1 MGSDIK
7 LYIGILVFGFAV
19 YKIFSSLF
27 AKNEEQKSL
36 QWASASAP
44 VKSKSAIIEFSR
56 QLAHQFTLQHALR
69 IKNPSYRKKIDHL
82 IVTSGLAAE
91 LNVDEFIALQL
102 FWGIVFPI
110 FCLFINFLMSLN
122 YPLFVFFGI
131 IPLGFYVPRIHANA
145 QKKQRQ
151 TAVLMDLPFYV
162 DLMSL
167 AAEAGLD
174 LQGGMKK
181 IVEKAAEGSVLA
193 EEFGRILTDIAI
205 GKSRA
210 DALKDFA
217 KRMDLNETNSLVNV
231 IVDSESTGAS
241 VTKVL
246 KEQSVQ
252 MRLERFVRAEKAGAR
267 ASQAI
272 LIPMILFIV
281 PAVFIMVFAPV
292 ALNMMSGK

>member
-1 MGSDIK
+1 MQSDIK
-7 LYIGILVFGFAV
+7 LYIGILVFGFAM
-19 YKIFSSLF
+19 YKILSSLF

-36 QWASASAP
+36 QWASSSAP

-56 QLAHQFTLQHALR
+56 QLSHQFTLQHALR
-69 IKNPSYRKKIDHL
+69 IKNPKYRKDIERL
-82 IVTSGLAAE
+82 IETSGLAAE

-102 FWGIVFPI
+102 LWGIVFPI
-110 FCLFINFLMSLN
+110 ICLFINFLMSLN
-122 YPLFVFFGI
+122 YPMILFLAI
-131 IPLGFYVPRIHANA
+131 IPFGFYVPRIHANA
-145 QKKQRQ
+145 QRKQRQ
-151 TAVLMDLPFYV
+151 TAVLADLPFYV
-162 DLMSL
+162 DLMAL
-167 AAEAGLD
+167 ASEAGLD

-181 IVEKAAEGSVLA
+181 IVEKSNEDSVLA
-193 EEFGRILTDIAI
+193 QEFNRVLSDIAI

-217 KRMDLNETNSLVNV
+217 KRIDLNETNSLVNV

-246 KEQSVQ
+246 KEQSIQ

-272 LIPMILFIV
+272 LFPMIFFII
-281 PAVFIMVFAPV
+281 PAIFIMVLAPV
-292 ALNMMSGK
+292 ALNLMSGK